1 MFNCLLLF
9 FFFLQQVWRSRC
21 LIWPGGKSQ
30 PHCFQFLSLEWKWKL
45 VFGSHAGEKSQG
57 PSKGKRK
64 VLQAQ
69 RILICFLCGT
79 VLRCT
84 VCYIPKV
91 PSVIEFPLPIL
102 VTCSLR
108 YSVSPS
114 LFHLFLSFCFTHSST
129 ISLEI
134 ISYINLLKSC
144 SCLESA
150 LWKIKLSLPREK
162 NK

>member
-1 MFNCLLLF
+1 MFDCFLLF

-21 LIWPGGKSQ
+21 LIWPEGKSQ

-45 VFGSHAGEKSQG
+45 VFGSHAGEKSQE

-69 RILICFLCGT
+69 RTLNLFFMWDCSEMYSMLYPKSSQCNWVPTAYTGNMITKILCFT
-79 VLRCT
+79 
-84 VCYIPKV
+84 
-91 PSVIEFPLPIL
+91 
-102 VTCSLR
+102 
-108 YSVSPS
+108 
-114 LFHLFLSFCFTHSST
+114 FLSFCFTHSSI
-129 ISLEI
+129 ISFEI